1 MRMKYSKLNRTD
13 AVPTF
18 MPGTIKPICIL
29 DDDSSVLNSLL
40 ELLESDGFEA
50 RTFDD
55 PDKFL
60 AYAQQHRI
68 ELAVLDVWMPE
79 ANGIEVQERLR
90 ELSPNTRIIVI
101 TGREEAAI
109 RAAALA
115 GGAFAFLVKPF
126 DDEAFLALVRY
137 ALREAT

>member
-1 MRMKYSKLNRTD
+1 MGMKYFRVNPTD
-13 AVPTF
+13 PVPTF

-29 DDDSSVLNSLL
+29 DDDSSVLNSLQ
-40 ELLESDGFEA
+40 ELLDSDGFEA

-68 ELAVLDVWMPE
+68 KLAVLDVWMPE

-109 RAAALA
+109 RTAALE
-115 GGAFAFLVKPF
+115 GGAIAFLVKPF
-126 DDEAFLALVRY
+126 NDEVFLALVRR
-137 ALREAT
+137 ALREAA

>member
-1 MRMKYSKLNRTD
+1 MGMKYFKLNRME
-13 AVPTF
+13 AMPTF
-18 MPGTIKPICIL
+18 MPGTITPICIL
-29 DDDSSVLNSLL
+29 DDDSSVLNSLQ
-40 ELLESDGFEA
+40 ELLDSDGFEA

-68 ELAVLDVWMPE
+68 KLAVLDVWMPE

-90 ELSPNTRIIVI
+90 DLSPNTRIIVI

-109 RAAALA
+109 RTAALE
-115 GGAFAFLVKPF
+115 GGAIAFLVKPF
-126 DDEAFLALVRY
+126 DDEAFLAVVRR
-137 ALREAT
+137 ALREAA